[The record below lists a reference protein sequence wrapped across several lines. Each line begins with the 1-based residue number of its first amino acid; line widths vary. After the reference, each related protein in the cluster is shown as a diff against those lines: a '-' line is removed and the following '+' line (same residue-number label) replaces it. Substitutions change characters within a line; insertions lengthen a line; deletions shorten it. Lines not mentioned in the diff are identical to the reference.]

1 LYHSFLRFHEE
12 EYKIA
17 MAQSAKIGE
26 VSGEES
32 ARYGT
37 VFQFWLHFLAT
48 VKKNFYC
55 ILENISFLPFLP
67 SGGGEG

>member
-1 LYHSFLRFHEE
+1 MVNDTRTNVRTTRNILYHLFLRFHEE

-37 VFQFWLHFLAT
+37 VF
-48 VKKNFYC
+48 
-55 ILENISFLPFLP
+55 
-67 SGGGEG
+67 